1 LALVVVVRT
10 WPVSALVTVTVT
22 FGTTAPLA
30 SVTVP
35 VSAPVEVDC
44 ATSDGA
50 NPKNTSKTKTSHA
63 YREFL

>member
-1 LALVVVVRT
+1 
-10 WPVSALVTVTVT
+10 VSALVTVTVT